1 MAMDENENRN
11 RNKIH
16 IFFSWQFSLCGA
28 TGLPWKQSKTNNNKH
43 KLATTSQYWASF
55 RKKSHTNNVF
65 FLYTLVWFFSI
76 HINLPSYRSKVILFS
91 FCYSFHHWH
100 TRYTIINLLL
110 ISYLSSIY
118 IHNTNF
124 NPPYYPYLLLLL
136 PWTKKRKKCD
146 AYIRLTTPTRA
157 SKATIVY

>member
-1 MAMDENENRN
+1 MKMRTEIEIRFIFSFHGNLVYVVQQDYLGNRV
-11 RNKIH
+11 
-16 IFFSWQFSLCGA
+16 
-28 TGLPWKQSKTNNNKH
+28 KQT
-43 KLATTSQYWASF
+43 TTSTSLQQLHNIELVSE
-55 RKKSHTNNVF
+55 KNHTQIMSF